1 MPPNHLTPPLDPG
14 LFELEDRLWLAHC
27 MEGPMPKTA
36 GAAIERI
43 IRKEIRPWEM
53 GWESDFLGIQAE
65 LRRACAELIG
75 ADTSDISLMHSTSA
89 GLTTVANCFP
99 WKDGDEVLLP
109 LGEFPSN
116 HMPWKALEARGVVCR
131 EVALWPGQ
139 QSGAKAL
146 ESAPPQAF
154 DFEGQLLEAIGP
166 NTRILALSWVRFQ
179 DGVRLD
185 LKRLGQG
192 CQARGVHLVVDGIQG
207 MGVFTPNLQHVSA
220 FATAGHKGLL
230 GPTGQGFLW
239 TRADFRPLLI
249 PTGTWLSKPTAFSQ
263 GGNQTQDADLWAS
276 DGRRLEPGGSSV
288 LGCAALNA
296 SVRIL
301 LEAGLGRIEQHV
313 IGLQTLLL
321 QSLAD
326 NPPWRPEAHRLLG
339 LLEANHLGPTL
350 CFHHSVL
357 GLKHLEQLVA
367 RSQQHHITTSL
378 REGYLRIA
386 FHGWHTVRDVERAL
400 NWLL

>member
-1 MPPNHLTPPLDPG
+1 MSSKPLTPPLEPA

-27 MEGPMPKTA
+27 MEGPMPKAA
-36 GAAIERI
+36 GEAIAAIV
-43 IRKEIRPWEM
+43 RKEIRPWEM
-53 GWESDFLGIQAE
+53 RWEEDFLGIQAQ
-65 LRRACAELIG
+65 LRRTCTQLVG
-75 ADTSDISLMHSTSA
+75 VDVSDISLIHSTSA
-89 GLTTVANCFP
+89 GLTTVANGFP
-99 WKDGDEVLLP
+99 WQAGDEVLLP

-139 QSGAKAL
+139 QSGTKAL
-146 ESAPPQAF
+146 EATPPQPY
-154 DFEGQLLEAIGP
+154 DFEGKLLKAIGP

-179 DGVRLD
+179 DGIKLD
-185 LKRLGQG
+185 LERLGQG

-207 MGVFTPNLQHVSA
+207 MGVFTPNLQYVSA
-220 FATAGHKGLL
+220 FASAGHKGLL

-249 PTGTWLSKPTAFSQ
+249 PTGTWLSKPVAFSQ
-263 GGNQTQDADLWAS
+263 GGNQAQDAELWAS

-288 LGCAALNA
+288 LGCAALNT

-321 QSLAD
+321 KALQKH
-326 NPPWRPEAHRLLG
+326 PIWQPEARRLLA
-339 LLEANHLGPTL
+339 LLQSNQLGPTL

-357 GLKHLEQLVA
+357 GLQQLEQLVS
-367 RSQQHHITTSL
+367 RSQEHRITTSL

-386 FHGWHTVRDVERAL
+386 FHGWHTVEDVERAL
-400 NWLL
+400 KWLL